1 MHENGRRLVT
11 KQYRD
16 DGSGKE
22 VLVYTADVEYYSFQ
36 QAGAYWVMANDSVTI
51 QVRRS
56 VCRPGVSSVSGTE
69 KGEGVG
75 LAGLLDGCLTLG
87 GRRLG
92 TTPWEALVVLS
103 KTALVS
109 RAAAGIEVA
118 PLKPIIF
125 VHSHCYGGSLKGAPA
140 DGAILLIVR

>member
-56 VCRPGVSSVSGTE
+56 VCRPGVLSVSGTE

-92 TTPWEALVVLS
+92 TAPWEALVVLS
-103 KTALVS
+103 KTALV
-109 RAAAGIEVA
+109 
-118 PLKPIIF
+118 LKPIIF

-140 DGAILLIVR
+140 DGAILLVVR